1 VLQTIRDLGPISR
14 THLAKEVGLSNKTV
28 NDVTEF
34 LLNEGF
40 IRDYDTIEEDR
51 TRPRGPVPRLFT
63 FCADIGYVL
72 GIDVGADKI
81 VALVADMAGQVV
93 GTARRQTSGTKPAE
107 ILGEVRLAMAS
118 ALRKSHVS
126 RASLKAVAVGTPGVV
141 DSGLVRLAPQLVGWE
156 GINLS
161 NELDPSL
168 PCPVLVKNEVHLS
181 VLAERW
187 QGAAR
192 GIDDALYI
200 QLGVG
205 VGAALL
211 IKGEAYGGATGAAGE
226 IGYMPIFPESRVT
239 QNDPGPFEAAVGGNA
254 HARLGA
260 KVAATEDGALLR
272 KLAGGDPT
280 AVDAEVV
287 FAAVRQGDPAARRI
301 VETLTSTLARGIA
314 TAAVLLDP
322 AVIIIGGGLSR
333 AGEFLIEPLNR
344 HLGEILPSPP
354 RLVLSSLGSEAV
366 ALGAVRLA
374 CEFAERQLFEFA
386 SADGNSA
393 GK

>member
-1 VLQTIRDLGPISR
+1 MLQTIRDLGPISR

-51 TRPRGPVPRLFT
+51 TRPRPVPRLFT
-63 FCADIGYVL
+63 FCADIGYVM

-141 DSGLVRLAPQLVGWE
+141 DSGLVRLAPQLGGWE

-187 QGAAR
+187 QGSAR

-226 IGYMPIFPESRVT
+226 IGYMPIFP
-239 QNDPGPFEAAVGGNA
+239 
-254 HARLGA
+254 
-260 KVAATEDGALLR
+260 
-272 KLAGGDPT
+272 
-280 AVDAEVV
+280 
-287 FAAVRQGDPAARRI
+287 
-301 VETLTSTLARGIA
+301 
-314 TAAVLLDP
+314 
-322 AVIIIGGGLSR
+322 
-333 AGEFLIEPLNR
+333 
-344 HLGEILPSPP
+344 
-354 RLVLSSLGSEAV
+354 
-366 ALGAVRLA
+366 
-374 CEFAERQLFEFA
+374 
-386 SADGNSA
+386 
-393 GK
+393 